1 MPTSLLWDQLKAV
14 DVAAINALGD
24 RQRVL
29 EYLQRIL
36 AGPTVDTVVDVN
48 DASPASKAPIVLE
61 LLYHTLLFCR
71 ARRMDAEKTSTLFSI
86 VHRTHCHSM
95 RERAGDR
102 ASFDF
107 FQLLLL
113 QHSVHRPPFS
123 ETIFAPEDVQA
134 ITKYMLDTYYRQYK
148 LYLYAFTPHEVLS
161 ISTYQG
167 VDRPERVPPPKPLA
181 AALPD
186 QMWREQEARR
196 QAADAKAQ
204 QRQALQAAA
213 SASMSAPRR
222 PPQTIEDFVEEMTH
236 EQLGSLEARLAA
248 IEAHLAE
255 QG

>member
-71 ARRMDAEKTSTLFSI
+71 ARRMDAEKS
-86 VHRTHCHSM
+86 
-95 RERAGDR
+95 